1 MKFGN
6 VIRNSLRCLGPDI
19 WNALP
24 KYIKE
29 ITSFEKFEETI
40 TNWYG
45 SSSKYT
51 NTSGCTN
58 LIYHADLH
66 ILWLLVWDRQTQC
79 GQWSQYVY
87 EILCILSQHHFLIC
101 LLENFLLVGSGLL
114 ARMWYLLWRDL
125 TFPSLF
131 QFRNLFRFCNCLNLF
146 SVDVEF
152 SEMSSAIRLISFKY
166 LFASLVI
173 EYTRL
178 FSSCFLQA

>member
-1 MKFGN
+1 MKIKRNIINRRKNDFIIHTWN
-6 VIRNSLRCLGPDI
+6 SVTFICNSLRYLGPDI
-19 WNALP
+19 WKALP
-24 KYIKE
+24 KYSKK

-58 LIYHADLH
+58 LIYHADLD
-66 ILWLLVWDRQTQC
+66 ILWLLVWDSQAQC

-125 TFPSLF
+125 PFHPS
-131 QFRNLFRFCNCLNLF
+131 
-146 SVDVEF
+146 
-152 SEMSSAIRLISFKY
+152 
-166 LFASLVI
+166 
-173 EYTRL
+173 
-178 FSSCFLQA
+178 FSSVIFLGFVIVLICFQ